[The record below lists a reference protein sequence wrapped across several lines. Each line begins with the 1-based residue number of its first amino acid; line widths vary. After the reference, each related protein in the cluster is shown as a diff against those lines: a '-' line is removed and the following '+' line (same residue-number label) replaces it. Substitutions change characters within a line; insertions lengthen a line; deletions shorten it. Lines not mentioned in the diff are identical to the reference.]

1 MCLEFPGSS
10 VSGRDTGNAVV
21 VSCDNANSRSQG
33 SRGNRSVVIPSDPEN
48 SISPQSCDA

>member
-21 VSCDNANSRSQG
+21 VSCDNANSIA
-33 SRGNRSVVIPSDPEN
+33 RGQEGI
-48 SISPQSCDA
+48 ALL